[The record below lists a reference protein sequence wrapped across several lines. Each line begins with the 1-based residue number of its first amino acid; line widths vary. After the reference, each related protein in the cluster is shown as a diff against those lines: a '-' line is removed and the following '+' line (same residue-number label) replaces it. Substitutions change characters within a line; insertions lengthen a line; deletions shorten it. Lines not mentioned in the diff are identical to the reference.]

1 VDTSAAFN
9 LVVTAVNG
17 TQPNSYVNMNI
28 YPNPMRSKVLVDAG
42 ERPTKEYTIRV
53 YDARG
58 KTITTV
64 LSKRQVTELN
74 TAGMTSGQ
82 YMVEIS
88 EGTKRKTMR
97 VVKSE

>member
-1 VDTSAAFN
+1 M
-9 LVVTAVNG
+9 
-17 TQPNSYVNMNI
+17 NMRI
-28 YPNPMRSKVLVDAG
+28 YPNPFRGKLLVDAG
-42 ERPTKEYTIRV
+42 ERPQKEYTIRV

-82 YMVEIS
+82 YMVEVS

-97 VVKSE
+97 VVKGE

>member
-1 VDTSAAFN
+1 
-9 LVVTAVNG
+9 
-17 TQPNSYVNMNI
+17 
-28 YPNPMRSKVLVDAG
+28 MRSKVMVDAG
-42 ERPTKEYTIRV
+42 ERPQKEYTIRV

-74 TAGMTSGQ
+74 TSGMTSGQ
-82 YMVEIS
+82 YMVEVS